1 MSLDAR
7 VSTTLLAEP
16 WWPHL
21 KPESIATYCALLM
34 HGVAKES
41 DGHVEER
48 YLTGRFP
55 LPHVTKA
62 ALEELAEVG
71 LLTFTEEGVKV
82 SWEHQT
88 TRKEL
93 EEKRQRNRER
103 QQNHRDRKKAQAAED
118 SSAERNAERNAL
130 VTRDK
135 RVSNARVG
143 QDRQGQDRQGQGRG
157 QARLEEE
164 VSNYSLSQSD
174 YDAWAGIE
182 VAKPGGGIRY

>member
-1 MSLDAR
+1 MALDAR
-7 VSTTLLAEP
+7 LNTGLLSEP

-71 LLTFTEEGVKV
+71 LLTFTEGGIKV

-93 EEKRQRNRER
+93 ESKRQRNRER
-103 QQNHRDRKKAQAAED
+103 QQNHRDRKKAQAAEG
-118 SSAERNAERNAL
+118 SNAERNAL
-130 VTRDK
+130 LTRDK
-135 RVSNARVG
+135 RVSNGRVG

-164 VSNYSLSQSD
+164 ASNDSLSQSD
-174 YDAWAGIE
+174 YDPWAGIE